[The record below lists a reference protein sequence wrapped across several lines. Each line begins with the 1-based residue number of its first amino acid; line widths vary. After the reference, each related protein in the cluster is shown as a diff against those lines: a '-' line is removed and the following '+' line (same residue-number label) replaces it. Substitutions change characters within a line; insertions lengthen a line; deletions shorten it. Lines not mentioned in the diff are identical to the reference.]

1 MIKMASEFKRIQL
14 NRIKL
19 AIVALILVAWLVY
32 PCAAAETVTDAE
44 KRQAID
50 KMVAEFRGNFPDVVE
65 MDSLRA
71 IELMKDQK
79 VVFIDVR
86 RPNEQEISM
95 LPGAITH
102 ITYLE
107 NRDKYNDYLKISY
120 CTIGYRSGRFA
131 QRMHQIGTAVYNLHG
146 GMLGWL
152 HDGGKVYDK
161 SGQSFRIH
169 VYGRPWKLA
178 PEGYQEVW

>member
-1 MIKMASEFKRIQL
+1 MGSEY
-14 NRIKL
+14 IKL
-19 AIVALILVAWLVY
+19 KLTWIKPVIVALILPILFVY
-32 PCAAAETVTDAE
+32 PCAAAENVTDAQ

-50 KMVAEFRGNFPDVVE
+50 KMVAEFQGNFPDVVE
-65 MDSLRA
+65 MDALRA
-71 IELMKDQK
+71 MELMKDQK

-86 RPNEQEISM
+86 RLNEQDVSM

-102 ITYLE
+102 IAYLE

-120 CTIGYRSGRFA
+120 CTIGYRSGGFA
-131 QRMHQIGTAVYNLHG
+131 QMMHQNGTAVYNLHG

-161 SGQSFRIH
+161 NGQSFRIH

>member
-1 MIKMASEFKRIQL
+1 MNKLASEYKRIEL

-19 AIVALILVAWLVY
+19 TIVALIMLAWLVH
-32 PCAAAETVTDAE
+32 PCVAAETVTDAQ
-44 KRQAID
+44 KRQIID
-50 KMVAEFRGNFPDVVE
+50 KMVADFRGNFPDVVE

-71 IELMKDQK
+71 MELMQDQK
-79 VVFIDVR
+79 IIFIDVR

-107 NRDKYNDYLKISY
+107 NQDKYNDYLKISY

-131 QRMHQIGTAVYNLHG
+131 QMMHQNGTAVYNLHG

-161 SGQSFRIH
+161 IGQSFRIH

>member
-1 MIKMASEFKRIQL
+1 MFYNKMINAAFL
-14 NRIKL
+14 KL
-19 AIVALILVAWLVY
+19 IIIGMILSALFVY

-50 KMVAEFRGNFPDVVE
+50 KMVSEFRGNFPDVVE
-65 MDSLRA
+65 MDSNRA
-71 IELMKDQK
+71 MELMKDKK

-86 RPNEQEISM
+86 RPNEQEVSM

-102 ITYLE
+102 ETYLE
-107 NRDKYNDYLKISY
+107 NQDKYNDYLKISY

-131 QRMHQIGTAVYNLHG
+131 QMMHQNGTAMYNLHG

-161 SGQSFRIH
+161 NGQSFRIH

-178 PEGYQEVW
+178 PEGYEEVW

>member
-1 MIKMASEFKRIQL
+1 MFYNLKMNAAFL
-14 NRIKL
+14 KL
-19 AIVALILVAWLVY
+19 ITLGIVLSAWLVY
-32 PCAAAETVTDAE
+32 PCAAAETLTDAE

-50 KMVAEFRGNFPDVVE
+50 KMVVEFRANFPNVVE
-65 MDSLRA
+65 MDSIRA
-71 IELMKDQK
+71 MELMRDQK
-79 VVFIDVR
+79 VIFIDVR

-102 ITYLE
+102 LAYLD
-107 NRDKYNDYLKISY
+107 NQDKYNDYLKISY

-131 QRMHQIGTAVYNLHG
+131 QMMHQNGTAVYNLHG

-152 HDGGKVYDK
+152 HDGGEVYDK
-161 SGQSFRIH
+161 NGQSFRIH

>member
-1 MIKMASEFKRIQL
+1 MGSTFL
-14 NRIKL
+14 KL
-19 AIVALILVAWLVY
+19 TTLGVILSALIAH
-32 PCAAAETVTDAE
+32 PCLAAETVTDAQ
-44 KRQAID
+44 KRQAIE
-50 KMVAEFRGNFPDVVE
+50 KMVTDFRGTFPDVVE
-65 MDSLRA
+65 MDSLKA
-71 IELMKDQK
+71 MELMKDQK
-79 VVFIDVR
+79 IVFIDVR

-95 LPGAITH
+95 LPGAITQAE
-102 ITYLE
+102 YLE
-107 NRDKYNDYLKISY
+107 NQDKYNDYLKISY

>member
-1 MIKMASEFKRIQL
+1 MFYNKMINAAFLQL
-14 NRIKL
+14 ITIGMIL
-19 AIVALILVAWLVY
+19 SALFVY

-50 KMVAEFRGNFPDVVE
+50 KMVAQYRTSFPDVVQ
-65 MDSLRA
+65 MDSLQA
-71 IELMKDQK
+71 MELMKDKK

-86 RPNEQEISM
+86 RPNEQEVSM

-102 ITYLE
+102 EAYLE

-131 QRMHQIGTAVYNLHG
+131 QMMHQNGTAMYNLHG

-161 SGQSFRIH
+161 NGQSFRIH

-178 PEGYQEVW
+178 PEGYEEVW

>member
-1 MIKMASEFKRIQL
+1 MKKMTSEFKRIQL

-19 AIVALILVAWLVY
+19 VIVALLLVAWLVY
-32 PCAAAETVTDAE
+32 PCAADETVTDAE

-65 MDSLRA
+65 MDSLKA
-71 IELMKDQK
+71 MKLMENQK

-102 ITYLE
+102 IAYLE
-107 NRDKYNDYLKISY
+107 NPDKFNDYLKISY

-131 QRMHQIGTAVYNLHG
+131 QMMHQNGTAVYNLHG

-161 SGQSFRIH
+161 IGQSFRIH